1 MERFDA
7 MTKVFND
14 LKIRVNALPRLRGAA
29 QMKETD
35 NIMTIINVIEK
46 SFQTHIASDF
56 SEEDNRGLIEKAI
69 LDMASGNSEKYSGI
83 TLKDV
88 PKIQE
93 YLLRNYR
100 ISITHQALLNRI
112 KHYLD
117 QSL

>member
-14 LKIRVNALPRLRGAA
+14 LRIRVNALPRLRGAA
-29 QMKETD
+29 QMKESD

-46 SFQTHIASDF
+46 SFHTHIAADF
-56 SEEDNRGLIEKAI
+56 NDEDKRGLIEKAV
-69 LDMASGNSEKYSGI
+69 LDMASGESEKYSGI
-83 TLKDV
+83 TLADV

-93 YLLRNYR
+93 YLKTKYR
-100 ISITHQALLNRI
+100 ISITHQALLKRI